1 MNRES
6 YKICRS
12 EVQDTTAQVKEYC
25 DKLIILREMIYESGS
40 VDMYDLKT
48 DIMAKVMIAG
58 AMIFNMAIRVR
69 EMNRDIYTFALL
81 AVFAIVIAYL
91 LSASTYK
98 IRQLFRMKKDR
109 SKLIDALVAVGLS
122 GTLEMELI
130 IGAYALYEAETDE
143 ASISEITGLFRLYN
157 DEAGIWLT
165 DDNDIAVMADD
176 RYQISRKLLRGKEID
191 LRGLQRDID
200 KVKYVINYMFT
211 E

>member
-1 MNRES
+1 
-6 YKICRS
+6 
-12 EVQDTTAQVKEYC
+12 
-25 DKLIILREMIYESGS
+25 
-40 VDMYDLKT
+40 
-48 DIMAKVMIAG
+48 
-58 AMIFNMAIRVR
+58 
-69 EMNRDIYTFALL
+69 
-81 AVFAIVIAYL
+81 
-91 LSASTYK
+91 
-98 IRQLFRMKKDR
+98 MKKDR

-165 DDNDIAVMADD
+165 DDKDIAVMADD